1 MQCTLSQNKCF
12 RYWPELRGSRE
23 YGCVHVC
30 NVAEYQAQGYCV
42 RELQVWRPD
51 QVSLQGNGTYRARVR
66 VPRSGGKEGLF
77 WENPLR
83 GSTQSHWPC
92 WLLCPSILLGSVHR

>member
-1 MQCTLSQNKCF
+1 MMQCTLSQNKCF

-30 NVAEYQAQGYCV
+30 SVAEYQAQGYCV

-51 QVSLQGNGTYRARVR
+51 QVSLEGNGTYRARVR
-66 VPRSGGKEGLF
+66 VPRESPGLGVRKACSGRTPSLAPP
-77 WENPLR
+77 NPTGFAGFHVTR
-83 GSTQSHWPC
+83 PC
-92 WLLCPSILLGSVHR
+92 